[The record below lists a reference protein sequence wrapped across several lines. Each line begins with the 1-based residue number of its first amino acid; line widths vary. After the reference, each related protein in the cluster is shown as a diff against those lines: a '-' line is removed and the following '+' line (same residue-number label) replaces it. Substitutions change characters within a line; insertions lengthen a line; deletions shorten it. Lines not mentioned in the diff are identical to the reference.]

1 MTHERGNPSA
11 DYPAGLDSLNLLRRL
26 LGHPPVAQC
35 SMSALCLMSA
45 QVRMLGRLG
54 GFVGALDSTIRRLV
68 ARGELDEA
76 EGLLVEVRHLCAE
89 RLTYRSDLLT
99 GGVELRIW
107 RDRPLAVFT
116 DDDLLSARPMPSM
129 SAAMEAVRGRGELA
143 SVELVTA
150 ARYMHITVHHASG
163 WAAAIQPSANVETER
178 WIVVGPSE
186 WPQWAASLSQ
196 RAEPAGASA

>member
-26 LGHPPVAQC
+26 LGHPSVAQC

-54 GFVGALDSTIRRLV
+54 GFIGALDSTIRRLV

-76 EGLLVEVRHLCAE
+76 EGLLVEVQHLCTE

-116 DDDLLSARPMPSM
+116 DADLLSARPMPSM
-129 SAAMEAVRGRGELA
+129 AAAMEAVRGRGELA

-178 WIVVGPSE
+178 WIVVGPTE

>member
-1 MTHERGNPSA
+1 MTRERGNPPA

-54 GFVGALDSTIRRLV
+54 GFIGALDATIRRLV
-68 ARGELDEA
+68 GRGELDEV
-76 EGLLVEVRHLCAE
+76 EGLLAEVQRLGAE

-99 GGVELRIW
+99 GAAELRIW
-107 RDRPLAVFT
+107 RDRPLDVFT
-116 DDDLLSARPMPSM
+116 DADLLSARPMPSM
-129 SAAMEAVRGRGELA
+129 AAAMEAVRGRGQLA
-143 SVELVTA
+143 NVELVTA

-163 WAAAIQPSANVETER
+163 WAAAIQPSADIETER

>member
-1 MTHERGNPSA
+1 MTRERGNPSA

-26 LGHPPVAQC
+26 LGHSPVAQC

-54 GFVGALDSTIRRLV
+54 GFVGSLDATIRRMLDLGQHDE
-68 ARGELDEA
+68 AAALLDE
-76 EGLLVEVRHLCAE
+76 VQHLCTE
-89 RLTYRSDLLT
+89 RLTYRSDLLA

-116 DDDLLSARPMPSM
+116 DADLLAARSMPSM
-129 SAAMEAVRGRGELA
+129 AAAMEAVRGRGELA
-143 SVELVTA
+143 TVELVTA
-150 ARYMHITVHHASG
+150 ARYMHVTVHHASG
-163 WAAAIQPSANVETER
+163 WAAAIQPSADVETER
-178 WIVVGPSE
+178 WIVVGPTE

-196 RAEPAGASA
+196 RAEPAGAFA